1 MSRPTDAPSTGRR
14 GRPAARAHTPRTH
27 HDAHAARG
35 RHPSARPGPKRPP
48 GDRSSTFVGLLVV
61 TTALVLLGLVMVMSA
76 ASVSDLRTTGSAW
89 DSFTRQAVFAIV
101 GGVGMVAVMRRH
113 YGLWRRF
120 ATPFLAVALVLLVL
134 VLIPGIGVGANGA
147 TRWLGVGSLRIQ
159 PSELA
164 KLALIVWAAR
174 WLAMERHHAAVRHDP
189 RVLRPVL
196 LALAGVAALLLLQPN
211 LGTLIITA
219 VAVGAVI
226 LVSGASLARLGAWGA
241 VGLTAAAVAALSAD
255 YRRARVTAFLQ
266 PWEDPANT
274 GYQTVQ
280 SLVGIAG
287 GGLTG
292 VGLGASRA
300 KWGFL
305 PYAHTDFIFAIV
317 AEELGLIGALT
328 VLGLFAALGWFGT
341 NAALRAED
349 TFGMLLAAGI
359 TTWFVFQAVVNIGA
373 VVGLLPIT
381 GVPLPFVSYGG
392 TSLVVN
398 LLAMGVL
405 LSVARHGRDA

>member
-1 MSRPTDAPSTGRR
+1 MSTTHTTGTTRPSGST
-14 GRPAARAHTPRTH
+14 RTRTRH
-27 HDAHAARG
+27 EAGVARG

-61 TTALVLLGLVMVMSA
+61 VTALVLLGLVMVMSA
-76 ASVSDLRTTGSAW
+76 ASVSDLRTSGSAW
-89 DSFTRQAVFAIV
+89 DSFTRQAIFAAV
-101 GGVGMVAVMRRH
+101 GVVGMIAAFRQH
-113 YGLWRRF
+113 YGKWRRI
-120 ATPFLAVALVLLVL
+120 ATPFLLVCCGLLVL
-134 VLIPGIGVGANGA
+134 VLIPGVGVGANGA
-147 TRWLGVGSLRIQ
+147 TRWLGAGSLRIQ

-164 KLALIVWAAR
+164 KLAMLIWAAM
-174 WLAMERHHAAVRHDP
+174 WLSEKRNHTVIREDP

-196 LALAGVAALLLLQPN
+196 LALGGLAVLLLLQPN
-211 LGTLIITA
+211 LGTLLITTGA
-219 VAVGAVI
+219 VAVVIFLSGVPLTRLAGWGLLGAALATVAAFT
-226 LVSGASLARLGAWGA
+226 ASYRFARLKGFWDPF
-241 VGLTAAAVAALSAD
+241 AD
-255 YRRARVTAFLQ
+255 
-266 PWEDPANT
+266 PSNT

-280 SLVGIAG
+280 SLVGIAS

-305 PYAHTDFIFAIV
+305 PEAHTDFIFAII

-328 VLGLFAALGWFGT
+328 VLVLFVCLAYFGVKAAM
-341 NAALRAED
+341 RAPD
-349 TFGMLLAAGI
+349 TFGVLLAGGI
-359 TTWFVFQAVVNIGA
+359 TAWFVLQAVVNLGA

-398 LLAMGVL
+398 LTAMGVL
-405 LSVARHGRDA
+405 LSVARQGRDA

>member
-1 MSRPTDAPSTGRR
+1 MSTTDTPNRR
-14 GRPAARAHTPRTH
+14 RAHTAAGTKTRPA
-27 HDAHAARG
+27 HDATARG
-35 RHPSARPGPKRPP
+35 RHPSARPGTKRPP

-76 ASVSDLRTTGSAW
+76 ASVSDLRTAGSAW
-89 DSFTRQAVFAIV
+89 DSFTRQSVFAVVGFAGMFAVF
-101 GGVGMVAVMRRH
+101 RQH
-113 YGLWRRF
+113 YGAWRRL
-120 ATPFLAVALVLLVL
+120 ATPFLLLSFGLLALVLV
-134 VLIPGIGVGANGA
+134 PGVGVGANGA
-147 TRWLGVGSLRIQ
+147 TRWLGAGSLRIQ

-164 KLALIVWAAR
+164 KLAMILWSAR
-174 WLAMERHHAAVRHDP
+174 WLSMERNHEVIREDP
-189 RVLRPVL
+189 RVLRPVF
-196 LALAGVAALLLLQPN
+196 LALGACAALLLLQPN

-219 VAVGAVI
+219 GAVGAVVF
-226 LVSGASLARLGAWGA
+226 LSGASLTRLAGWCAAGASA
-241 VGLTAAAVAALSAD
+241 ALAAAVLEPYRFRRLQGFLDPWAD
-255 YRRARVTAFLQ
+255 
-266 PWEDPANT
+266 PSNT

-280 SLVGIAG
+280 SLVGIAS

-305 PYAHTDFIFAIV
+305 PEAHTDFIFAII
-317 AEELGLIGALT
+317 AEELGLVGALT
-328 VLGLFAALGWFGT
+328 VLCLFAAIGYFGIR
-341 NAALRAED
+341 AAMRAPD

-359 TTWFVFQAVVNIGA
+359 TTWFVLQAVVNLGA

-398 LLAMGVL
+398 LVAMGAL
-405 LSVARHGRDA
+405 LSVARQGRDA